1 MVERG
6 VRKFTI
12 LFALELIIWNSAMLF
27 QHQTQSY
34 KQNLTNLNYVYRYF
48 SICVCLTTSELFL
61 TLISKKK
68 FEMYTEIRVLPEKC
82 NLRLLSISLKL
93 VPCYQNPV

>member
-1 MVERG
+1 M
-6 VRKFTI
+6 RKFTI

-68 FEMYTEIRVLPEKC
+68 FEENSRCTPKFGF
-82 NLRLLSISLKL
+82 
-93 VPCYQNPV
+93 YQKNAI